1 MSKNNHL
8 EPGEERRDQIIRIA
22 MERFAT
28 QGYHQTKISD
38 IVREAGVAQGTFYWH
53 FKSKEAIASE
63 IVLTGREKL
72 LEAIGQGYRKDAG
85 SVEDMVR
92 ASERL
97 FTDLFSFAA
106 DNRYFMELLLKGIVS
121 EESVRRLVEET
132 RNAVEQAFRHNM
144 QRAIE
149 LGTLPESM
157 DVPLRAALLVS
168 MIEGMIMRWL
178 FGSEELHSEFLS
190 MTATA
195 LAAEAASFEFY
206 GLLGT

>member
-1 MSKNNHL
+1 MTKINGL

-63 IVLTGREKL
+63 IILTGKEEL

-85 SVEDMVR
+85 SVEDMVK

-106 DNRYFMELLLKGIVS
+106 QNRYFMELLLKGIVT
-121 EESVRRLVEET
+121 EESVQRLVEET
-132 RNAVEQAFRHNM
+132 RNAVETAFRHNM
-144 QRAIE
+144 ERAIQ
-149 LGTLPESM
+149 LGMLPQGM

-168 MIEGMIMRWL
+168 MIEGMISRWL
-178 FGSEELHSEFLS
+178 FGSDELHSKFS
-190 MTATA
+190 AMTASS
-195 LAAEAASFEFY
+195 LAVEAASFEFY

>member
-1 MSKNNHL
+1 MSKVNHK

-22 MERFAT
+22 LQRFAT
-28 QGYHQTKISD
+28 HGYHQTKISD

-53 FKSKEAIASE
+53 FKSKEAIAAE

-85 SVEDMVR
+85 SVEDMVK

-97 FTDLFSFAA
+97 FMNLFSFAA
-106 DNRYFMELLLKGIVS
+106 DNRYFMELLLKGIVT

-132 RNAVEQAFRHNM
+132 RNAVESAFRHNM
-144 QRAIE
+144 ERAIE
-149 LGTLPESM
+149 LGMLPQSM
-157 DVPLRAALLVS
+157 DVPVRAALLVS
-168 MIEGMIMRWL
+168 MIEGMISRWL
-178 FGSEELHSEFLS
+178 FGSAELHEGISAK
-190 MTATA
+190 TAQS
-195 LAAEAASFEFY
+195 LAAEASSFEFY

>member
-1 MSKNNHL
+1 MTKINSL

-63 IVLTGREKL
+63 IVLTGKEKL
-72 LEAIGQGYRKDAG
+72 LESIGQGYRKDAG
-85 SVEDMVR
+85 SVEDMVK

-97 FTDLFSFAA
+97 FTDLFMFAA
-106 DNRYFMELLLKGIVS
+106 QNRYFMELLLKGIVT
-121 EESVRRLVEET
+121 EESVQRLVEET
-132 RNAVEQAFRHNM
+132 RNAVETAFRHNM
-144 QRAIE
+144 ERAIE
-149 LGTLPESM
+149 LGMLPESM

-168 MIEGMIMRWL
+168 MIEGMISRWL
-178 FGSEELHSEFLS
+178 FGSDELHSKFS
-190 MTATA
+190 GMTASS